1 MFILSL
7 INDNLTIIIIII
19 FVLTI
24 FHLYQNVKFSLAILI
39 YHADSFLFLCQNIY
53 VVLTETLVNVCN
65 NTIFCNGGV
74 FNIISCCWKY
84 YIIIIENLLLVAR
97 LLLIVL
103 VLFLVDLIAGY

>member
-7 INDNLTIIIIII
+7 INDNLTIIIII

-84 YIIIIENLLLVAR
+84 YIIIENLLHW

-103 VLFLVDLIAGY
+103 VVFFLFFLVDLIAGY